1 MAQTCHA
8 GTLSWHSL
16 VEVGLPHS
24 ALWDVANAIHL
35 LFGDTEMEDQS
46 NQSMLTI
53 LEELIGITFYQ
64 LTALCSSRA
73 RAQCQRKEV
82 FLCLCTVSFSPPVIP
97 QQWHVEN
104 VAHLLLLCESSLCY
118 SILAS
123 KAINGRLFEVSRL
136 LVHIVLVS
144 VLRPINNNSF

>member
-1 MAQTCHA
+1 MVQTCHA

-16 VEVGLPHS
+16 VEMGLPHS
-24 ALWDVANAIHL
+24 ALWDVANAVHL
-35 LFGDTEMEDQS
+35 LFSDTDMMDQS
-46 NQSMLTI
+46 TQSMLTI

-64 LTALCSSRA
+64 LHSTSQLTHKTPMSAKRSLPLFVPVSS
-73 RAQCQRKEV
+73 
-82 FLCLCTVSFSPPVIP
+82 SPLVIP

-104 VAHLLLLCESSLCY
+104 VARLLLLCESSLCY
-118 SILAS
+118 TILAS

-144 VLRPINNNSF
+144 VLRPINNN